1 MECSIHGDKRPA
13 FICKHL
19 FGGEGLGFIESE
31 EPVDPE
37 WPFKN
42 AWCSE
47 CNKVLEREGQ
57 WNDMSENFAG
67 VMAICEGCYQDIKKR
82 NNRS

>member
-1 MECSIHGDKRPA
+1 MECKKHGENRPA
-13 FICKHL
+13 FVCKHL
-19 FGGEGLGFIESE
+19 QNGEGVGFIESQDTF
-31 EPVDPE
+31 DPE

-42 AWCSE
+42 TWCADCE
-47 CNKVLEREGQ
+47 KVLVLEGE
-57 WNDMSENFAG
+57 WNNVSENFAG